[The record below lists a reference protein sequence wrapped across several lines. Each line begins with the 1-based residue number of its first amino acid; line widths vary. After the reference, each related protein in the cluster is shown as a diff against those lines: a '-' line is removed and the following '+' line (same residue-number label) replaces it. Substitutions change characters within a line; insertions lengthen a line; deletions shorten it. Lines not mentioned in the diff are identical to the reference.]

1 MSKLF
6 SPLKIKN
13 ITLRNRIVMSP
24 MCQYCATDGFADD
37 WHYVHYVTRAI
48 GGAAAVIQEATAVVP
63 EGRISYQ
70 DLGIWNDEFIDQL
83 KRITSDIEKYGA
95 VPGIQLAHAGR
106 KASCD
111 LANNGGLQLKE
122 GKNSWQTVAP
132 SAIPFRDTD
141 NVPLALSAAGIK
153 EIVEA
158 FKNAAIRSIKAGY
171 KIIEIHAA
179 HGYLIHEFFSPLS
192 NTRTDEYGGSL
203 ENRVRIIFEIIDAI
217 QPLLSDDLSLWVRI
231 SATDWAEGGWDLAQS
246 IVLTKMLKQKGVD
259 VIDVSTGAL
268 VANVRIPVARNYQ
281 VPFADGIKKETG
293 MITGAVGLLNEAEQM
308 EELLKEDKCD
318 LIFVGRKLLKDPY
331 FPFNAAHALD
341 DLNIAPP
348 QYSRI

>member
-24 MCQYCATDGFADD
+24 MCQYCATEGFADD

-63 EGRISYQ
+63 EGRISYK

-83 KRITSDIEKYGA
+83 KKITAGIEKYGA

-132 SAIPFRDTD
+132 SAIPFRGTD
-141 NVPLALSAAGIK
+141 NAPLVLSAEGIK
-153 EIVEA
+153 EIVDA
-158 FKNAAIRSIKAGY
+158 FKR
-171 KIIEIHAA
+171 
-179 HGYLIHEFFSPLS
+179 L
-192 NTRTDEYGGSL
+192 
-203 ENRVRIIFEIIDAI
+203 
-217 QPLLSDDLSLWVRI
+217 
-231 SATDWAEGGWDLAQS
+231 
-246 IVLTKMLKQKGVD
+246 
-259 VIDVSTGAL
+259 
-268 VANVRIPVARNYQ
+268 
-281 VPFADGIKKETG
+281 PFA
-293 MITGAVGLLNEAEQM
+293 
-308 EELLKEDKCD
+308 
-318 LIFVGRKLLKDPY
+318 P
-331 FPFNAAHALD
+331 
-341 DLNIAPP
+341 
-348 QYSRI
+348 